1 MDYIWI
7 KNGLYMDYIWIIYGL
22 KIDYIWIIY
31 GLCTVMKWIICG
43 LVSGLP
49 GLGFRLGPFLAISW
63 RRGSRSSPLVSRDE
77 ENFRGQIPQD
87 LSQLG

>member
-49 GLGFRLGPFLAISW
+49 GLGFRLGPFLALSVA
-63 RRGSRSSPLVSRDE
+63 SSLDGLV
-77 ENFRGQIPQD
+77 
-87 LSQLG
+87 